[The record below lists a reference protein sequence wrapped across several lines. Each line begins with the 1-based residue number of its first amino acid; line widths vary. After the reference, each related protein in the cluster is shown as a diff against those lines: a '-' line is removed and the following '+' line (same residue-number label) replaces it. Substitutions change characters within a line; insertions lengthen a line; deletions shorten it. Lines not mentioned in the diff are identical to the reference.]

1 MGMALPGGEMT
12 VRSCIECAVRGHCLL
27 AGDYSDDRHNAV
39 LTSNVR
45 NCGDCLVKMLGVLLL
60 AAIPVGLS
68 AQTSEDAHVQHVHL
82 SADAALNAQYRRTMA
97 AMTLADRTR
106 DER

>member
-1 MGMALPGGEMT
+1 
-12 VRSCIECAVRGHCLL
+12 
-27 AGDYSDDRHNAV
+27 
-39 LTSNVR
+39 
-45 NCGDCLVKMLGVLLL
+45 MLGVLLL